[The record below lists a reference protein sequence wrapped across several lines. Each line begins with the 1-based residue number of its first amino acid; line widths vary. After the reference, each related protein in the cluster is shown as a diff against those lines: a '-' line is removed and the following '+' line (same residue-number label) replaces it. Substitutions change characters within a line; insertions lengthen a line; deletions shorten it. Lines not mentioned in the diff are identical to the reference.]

1 MPQRGFG
8 LVPDLIRTDPS
19 CGPVR
24 ELDAHIREAEVPIN
38 AQDQIRDLDRLG
50 RDLLRRA
57 EYVRII
63 LSERANPHESVQRA
77 RRLVTIYSAK
87 LGQAQRQFAVA
98 AQSLLEHLN
107 VTGAVHGLEGK
118 YPVIG
123 RLREKHVLAEGFDVP
138 GLDP

>member
-19 CGPVR
+19 YRPVR
-24 ELDAHIREAEVPIN
+24 ELDAHIREAEVPID

-57 EYVRII
+57 EYMRII
-63 LSERANPHESVQRA
+63 LSERANPHEPVQRA
-77 RRLVTIYSAK
+77 RRRVTIYRAK
-87 LGQAQRQFAVA
+87 LGQAQRQFGVA
-98 AQSLLEHLN
+98 EKSLLEHRN
-107 VTGAVHGLEGK
+107 VSRAVHGLEGK
-118 YPVIG
+118 HPVTA
-123 RLREKHVLAEGFDVP
+123 RLCEKHVPAEGFDVP